1 MSNTYYGDYL
11 SIDPLL
17 ELQQPRSEA
26 LGRPAHDEMLFI
38 ITHQAYEL
46 WFKQILHELNSVLSI
61 FEEPYVK
68 DHLLSTAV
76 ARLERIIEVQHLLI
90 QQIQIMETMR
100 PLDFLEFRDLLVPA
114 SGFQSVQFRLI
125 ENRLGLQKES
135 RLKYHQ
141 KEYQESLCPMHQQV
155 VEHAE
160 SQRSLFEAVEAWLER
175 TPFLQFG
182 NFDFWQSYREA
193 VETMFAQERQMIQD
207 NDLLSEKDVAF
218 RLRQLDNTEHEFKTL
233 FNANAYQDLRD
244 KGEKRLSY
252 RATQAALL
260 ILLYRDRPILHLPY
274 RLLTSI
280 TTIDELL
287 TNWRYRHAQMVQRM
301 IGSKQGTGGSM
312 GYNYLIKTLE
322 SHCIFNDFTQLTTFL
337 IPRSELPVLPLEV
350 ERQLGFY
357 AEKELHHE
365 S

>member
-11 SIDPLL
+11 GIDPLL
-17 ELQQPRSEA
+17 ELQRPRSEE

-46 WFKQILHELNSVLSI
+46 WFKQMLHEINSVLTI
-61 FEEPYVK
+61 FEEAYVE

-76 ARLERIIEVQHLLI
+76 ARLERVIEIQHLLI
-90 QQIQIMETMR
+90 HQIQIMETMR

-125 ENRLGLQKES
+125 ENSLGLKKES

-141 KEYQESLCPMHQQV
+141 KEYKESLCPMHQQV
-155 VEHAE
+155 VETAE
-160 SQRSLFEAVEAWLER
+160 DKRSLFDAVEAWLER

-182 NFDFWQSYREA
+182 NFDFWQSYRES
-193 VETMFAQERQMIQD
+193 VEQMFAQDRQMIQD
-207 NDLLSEKDVAF
+207 NSLLSEKDVEF
-218 RLRQLDNTEHEFKTL
+218 RLRQLSNTEQEFTTL
-233 FNANAYQDLRD
+233 FDAERYQALLDQ
-244 KGEKRLSY
+244 GEKRLSY

-260 ILLYRDRPILHLPY
+260 ILLYRERPILHLPY

-301 IGSKQGTGGSM
+301 IGSKQGTGGSL
-312 GYNYLIKTLE
+312 GYNYLIKTLDA
-322 SHCIFNDFTQLTTFL
+322 HNIFGDFTQLTTFL
-337 IPRSELPVLPLEV
+337 IPRSELPPLPPEV
-350 ERQLGFY
+350 ERQLGFF
-357 AEKELHHE
+357 AEKDIHHA
-365 S
+365 